1 MYDGMATGHRGNT
14 IGLGAIVPLTLRYY
28 CGDPRWAIYVGG
40 TLGPPQPP
48 LSACQMSLL
57 PCWGPLSRLA
67 KRGGGG
73 WKMDARDPQVGASQF
88 PLLCRH
94 QMLEPL
100 YHPFEGRNR
109 GMLLLEEVVA

>member
-1 MYDGMATGHRGNT
+1 MGDICWGYLRTPPTTPVSLSDVPVTL
-14 IGLGAIVPLTLRYY
+14 LGAPVTA
-28 CGDPRWAIYVGG
+28 G
-40 TLGPPQPP
+40 Q
-48 LSACQMSLL
+48 
-57 PCWGPLSRLA
+57 
-67 KRGGGG
+67 KGGGG